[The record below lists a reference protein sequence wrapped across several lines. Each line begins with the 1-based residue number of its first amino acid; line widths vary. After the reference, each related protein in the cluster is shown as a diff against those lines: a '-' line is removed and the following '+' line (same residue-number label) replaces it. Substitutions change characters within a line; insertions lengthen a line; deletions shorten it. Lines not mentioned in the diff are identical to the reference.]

1 MFSEARRAGIILTQQ
16 KTTKRDC
23 STKQNK
29 NQPTNMTTYNDLSD
43 TSRVWVYQADR
54 NFTEKE
60 EQEINQQIS
69 IFVVE
74 WAAHGAA
81 LKAYGR
87 VYHNRFVAL
96 FVDQSQA
103 SASGCSIDSSVKLI
117 RMLEEKYKVDFFD
130 RMSVTYIDEEN
141 QIKSFKIK
149 DVNACLETGAI
160 NLETKV
166 FNNLVDTKAKFES
179 EWMQSL
185 KDTWLAT
192 KIKVS

>member
-1 MFSEARRAGIILTQQ
+1 
-16 KTTKRDC
+16 
-23 STKQNK
+23 
-29 NQPTNMTTYNDLSD
+29 MTTYKDISD

-69 IFVVE
+69 LFVVE

-87 VYHNRFVAL
+87 VYHNRFVVL

-103 SASGCSIDSSVKLI
+103 AASGCSIDSSVKLI
-117 RMLEEKYKVDFFD
+117 RALQEKYKVDFFD
-130 RMSVTYIDEEN
+130 RMSVTYVDKEN

-149 DVNACLETGAI
+149 DVNACLESGAI

-166 FNNLVDTKAKFES
+166 FNNLVDTKAKFEA

-185 KDTWLAT
+185 KDTWLAS